1 MFVQDPQTPDGE
13 ATADHLTGSE
23 DEAAAAFEARENQ
36 SVDEADTQQDPKPAD
51 EPADDADTEAEEAA
65 PEEATEAE
73 ELAEVEIG
81 GKTYKVPPEVE
92 KAVLR
97 QADYSRKMN
106 EVGAKEKEYTQRL
119 EVVQGLEE
127 AAEKRAEALAEV
139 RALDAR
145 IKQYEGVDWAKARE
159 ENPAEAAVA
168 AVELLTLQNQR
179 KEAAQNAANVQ
190 REFTVGK
197 NKLME
202 TARNEMDAALRKD
215 LKGWGDEMGQ
225 RITRYA
231 LDNKVQLQTLQ
242 TLTDPAVVI
251 ALEKARKYDE
261 LQASKTQLKT
271 KVQDAPAVSKPG
283 APRRPDPKADA
294 MARLRKDNSQ
304 EAAEAVFLQ
313 RMR

>member
-1 MFVQDPQTPDGE
+1 MPVDMVLNPNGE

-23 DEAAAAFEARENQ
+23 DEAVAAFEARDTTPA
-36 SVDEADTQQDPKPAD
+36 DEADKQDPKPAD
-51 EPADDADTEAEEAA
+51 EPAEDADPEAEQAD
-65 PEEATEAE
+65 PEEAPEAE

-139 RALDAR
+139 RAIDAR
-145 IKQYEGVDWAKARE
+145 IKQYEGIDWAKARI
-159 ENPAEAAVA
+159 ENAADAAMA

-179 KEAAQNAANVQ
+179 KDAAQNAANVQ
-190 REFTVGK
+190 SEFTKSK
-197 NKLME
+197 NKLMAE
-202 TARNEMDAALRKD
+202 ARNEMDAALRKD
-215 LKGWGDEMGQ
+215 LKGWGDELGQ
-225 RITRYA
+225 KITRYA
-231 LDNKVQLQTLQ
+231 LENKVQLQTLQ
-242 TLTDPAVVI
+242 ALTDPAVVI

-261 LQASKTQLKT
+261 LQAAKTQLKT
-271 KVQDAPAVSKPG
+271 KAQDAPAVSKPG

-294 MARLRKDNSQ
+294 MNRLRQDNSQ
-304 EAAEAVFLQ
+304 ESAEAAFLQ